1 MQGMWDASSSLSRKD
16 ALEEGTA
23 THSIILV
30 WRIPRTEEVGGL
42 QFIASQRIEHDWSH
56 LAHMHAKKELSL
68 KTEHRNS
75 AWIPRPPDLSYETE
89 AQDYSIYSLSAC
101 HLDFELA
108 KPRYHVNQFL
118 KIKQSL
124 CLTLSLCLSYS
135 LSCMWCMCVCVFLT
149 DSLSL
154 KNPNIDCDTWLAMK
168 RLLLKIWIL
177 WKV

>member
-1 MQGMWDASSSLSRKD
+1 MWDASSSLSHKD

-23 THSIILV
+23 THSIILA
-30 WRIPRTEEVGGL
+30 WRIPWTEEVGGL
-42 QFIASQRIEHDWSH
+42 QFIAWQRIEHDWSD
-56 LAHMHAKKELSL
+56 LAHMHTKKELSL

-75 AWIPRPPDLSYETE
+75 AWVSRLPDLSYEIE

-108 KPRYHVNQFL
+108 KPCYHVNQFL
-118 KIKQSL
+118 KINQSL

-135 LSCMWCMCVCVFLT
+135 LSCVCVCVCVCVFLT
-149 DSLSL
+149 ASPSL
-154 KNPNIDCDTWLAMK
+154 KNPNIDCDTWLATK

-177 WKV
+177 WKE